1 MSYTTSDYSDC
12 PAFLR
17 DYLFY
22 LLTIKGRSKLT
33 VEGYYIDLRTFLRYL
48 HLQKKLVPKDTPL
61 EEIDITDSTVQLVG
75 SATLSDVYEFL
86 NYVFSKKANN
96 ANTRARKVSAIRGL
110 YKYLTNNVRLLESNP
125 VENLELPAVKK
136 SLPAYLTLEQCYE
149 LLGAFDTQDPYYK
162 RDYCMVIL
170 FLNCGMRLSEMSG
183 LNLSSFRD
191 NTLRVLGKGNKE
203 RLLYLNDACMDALND
218 YLDDRKQY
226 KKIVDA
232 DAMFLNNRG
241 ERLGQ
246 RRIQQI
252 ITELLQKAGLSNMGF
267 STHKL
272 RHTAATMMYQ
282 YGDVNVKVLQ
292 EILGH
297 EHLNTTEIYTHVADT
312 QKEDAMASNPL
323 AQYHRKKQNK
333 K

>member
-1 MSYTTSDYSDC
+1 MSYTTSDYTDC
-12 PAFLR
+12 PGFLR

-22 LLTIKGRSKLT
+22 MLTIKGRSKLT
-33 VEGYYIDLRTFLRYL
+33 VEGYYIDLRTYLRFL
-48 HLQKKLVPKDTPL
+48 HLQKGLVPRDTPL
-61 EEIDITDSTVQLVG
+61 EEIDISDSSVELVG
-75 SATLSDVYEFL
+75 SASLSDVYEFL
-86 NYVFSKKANN
+86 NYVFSEKSNN

-110 YKYLTNNVRLLESNP
+110 YKYLTNNVRLLQTNP
-125 VENLELPAVKK
+125 VENLELPATKK
-136 SLPAYLTLEQCYE
+136 ALPAYLNLEQCYE
-149 LLGAFDTQDPYYK
+149 LLGALDPADPHYR

-183 LNLSSFRD
+183 LNVASFRD

-203 RLLYLNDACMDALND
+203 RILYLNEACMDALRD
-218 YLDDRKQY
+218 YLEERKEY
-226 KKIVDA
+226 TKIVDQ
-232 DAMFLNNRG
+232 DALFLNRQG
-241 ERLGQ
+241 RRLGQ

-282 YGDVNVKVLQ
+282 YGNVDVKVLQ

-297 EHLNTTEIYTHVADT
+297 EHLNTTEIYTHVADV

-323 AQYHRKKQNK
+323 ANYHRKKK
-333 K
+333 

>member
-1 MSYTTSDYSDC
+1 MSYTTSDYTDC
-12 PAFLR
+12 PGFLR

-22 LLTIKGRSKLT
+22 MLTIKGRSKLT
-33 VEGYYIDLRTFLRYL
+33 VEGYYIDLRTYLRFL
-48 HLQKKLVPKDTPL
+48 HLQHGLVPWDTPL
-61 EEIDITDSTVQLVG
+61 EEIDISDSSVELVG
-75 SATLSDVYEFL
+75 SASLSDVYEFL
-86 NYVFSKKANN
+86 NYVFSEKSNN

-110 YKYLTNNVRLLESNP
+110 YKYLTNNVRLLHTNP
-125 VENLELPAVKK
+125 VENLELPATKK
-136 SLPAYLTLEQCYE
+136 ALPAYLNLEQCYE
-149 LLGAFDTQDPYYK
+149 LLGALDPADPHYR

-183 LNLSSFRD
+183 LNVASFRD

-203 RLLYLNDACMDALND
+203 RILYLNEACMDALRD
-218 YLDDRKQY
+218 YLEERKEY
-226 KKIVDA
+226 TKIVDQ
-232 DAMFLNNRG
+232 DALFLNRQG
-241 ERLGQ
+241 RRLGQ

-252 ITELLQKAGLSNMGF
+252 ITELLEKAGLSNMGF

-282 YGDVNVKVLQ
+282 YGNVDVKVLQ

-297 EHLNTTEIYTHVADT
+297 EHLNTTEIYTHVADV

-323 AQYHRKKQNK
+323 ANYHRKKK
-333 K
+333 